1 MPNYN
6 DGSWYR
12 WSGERMKPASVHKD
26 SLVEHLYH
34 DESINTSGKVRKLA
48 GAVEW
53 GLTLKFRVIREH
65 REPREFWIS
74 LNNGGIFNSPQE
86 NAIHVREVI
95 EE

>member
-1 MPNYN
+1 MTNYN
-6 DGSWYR
+6 DGR
-12 WSGERMKPASVHKD
+12 WHGFNGEKLPLHNKTQIIAVVQVEFEEVEIWRRMVGEAPWKNIIA
-26 SLVEHLYH
+26 
-34 DESINTSGKVRKLA
+34 
-48 GAVEW
+48 
-53 GLTLKFRVIREH
+53 FRVIREH